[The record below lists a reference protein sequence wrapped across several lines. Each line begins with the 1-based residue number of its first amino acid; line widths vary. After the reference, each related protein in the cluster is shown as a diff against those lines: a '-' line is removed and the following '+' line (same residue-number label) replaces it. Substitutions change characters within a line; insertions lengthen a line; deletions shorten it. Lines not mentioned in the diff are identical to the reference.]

1 MFYSCPARAR
11 GTAIDTLVLIH
22 QIVGYPTAFIIA
34 PIGLLAFTQASLHRR
49 WGKIYLYA
57 MFFLY
62 CTGTYLT
69 LTRHDWSGW
78 TFYRNLAFNF
88 FGFSLLL
95 YAWRAIWL
103 FSWVGKA
110 GVGEAVVGWRDRAL
124 AWLLTLTVVALVAV
138 GGWDDIPL
146 AGFAIIGA
154 VLAFMEW
161 RDLAPGVLGKP
172 VLYRRHQRY
181 ILGSYFYVLTVV
193 SLVHLDDELP
203 RNVKWLW
210 PTVAG
215 ILTVSLLTL
224 GTSRAGARLL
234 PFLSR
239 GMLPRYVITAI
250 VLLSL
255 AYGSYAIYD
264 LMYGRTILSA

>member
-1 MFYSCPARAR
+1 
-11 GTAIDTLVLIH
+11 
-22 QIVGYPTAFIIA
+22 VGYPTAFIIA

-57 MFFLY
+57 MVFLY
-62 CTGTYLT
+62 GTGTYLT
-69 LTRHDWSGW
+69 LTRHDWSSW
-78 TFYRNLAFNF
+78 TFYRNFAFNF

-103 FSWVGKA
+103 FSRVGD
-110 GVGEAVVGWRDRAL
+110 AVVGWRDRAL
-124 AWLLTLTVVALVAV
+124 ACLLTLTVLALVAV
-138 GGWDDIPL
+138 GAWDDIPL
-146 AGFAIIGA
+146 AGFAIVGA

-161 RDLAPGVLGKP
+161 RDLAPGVLP
-172 VLYRRHQRY
+172 RQVLYRRHQRY

-210 PTVAG
+210 PSVAG

-224 GTSRAGARLL
+224 GTSHAGRWLFSFL
-234 PFLSR
+234 PR
-239 GMLPRYVITAI
+239 GMLTRAVITAI
-250 VLLSL
+250 AVLS
-255 AYGSYAIYD
+255 AVYGGYAIYD
-264 LMYGRTILSA
+264 LVYGRTILSA

>member
-1 MFYSCPARAR
+1 M
-11 GTAIDTLVLIH
+11 
-22 QIVGYPTAFIIA
+22 GYPTAFIIA
-34 PIGLLAFTQASLHRR
+34 PIGLLAFTQTSLHRR

-57 MFFLY
+57 MVFLY
-62 CTGTYLT
+62 GTGTYLSFAH
-69 LTRHDWSGW
+69 HDWTGW

-103 FSWVGKA
+103 FSRVGD
-110 GVGEAVVGWRDRAL
+110 AVVGWRDRAL
-124 AWLLTLTVVALVAV
+124 ACLLTFTVLALVVV
-138 GGWDDIPL
+138 GAWDDIPL
-146 AGFAIIGA
+146 AGFAIVGA

-161 RDLAPGVLGKP
+161 RDLAPGVLSKA

-210 PTVAG
+210 PSVAG
-215 ILTVSLLTL
+215 ILTVALLTL
-224 GTSRAGARLL
+224 GTSRAGRRL
-234 PFLSR
+234 PGFLRR
-239 GMLPRYVITAI
+239 GALTRYVIVAI
-250 VLLSL
+250 VVLSTV
-255 AYGSYAIYD
+255 YGSYAIYD
-264 LMYGRTILSA
+264 LIYGRTIRSA